1 MRLLDSASPVE
12 SACLAGRGGAHDI
25 EGGSG
30 AGVHPGGDGA
40 WPWWGSSPCP
50 HTAGAE
56 RGIRVGQAAPEITGG
71 PWVNSAPLSLG
82 ALRGR
87 VVFVEFWTYG

>member
-1 MRLLDSASPVE
+1 MAARLGPTGAF
-12 SACLAGRGGAHDI
+12 AGREAHLRSRI
-25 EGGSG
+25 ATALGFILTVMGPAAVG
-30 AGVHPGGDGA
+30 LVAL
-40 WPWWGSSPCP
+40 P

-71 PWVNSAPLSLG
+71 PWVNSAPLSLA

>member
-1 MRLLDSASPVE
+1 VPVAKVIHFRRE
-12 SACLAGRGGAHDI
+12 AHMTSRAATALGFILAVMGLI
-25 EGGSG
+25 V
-30 AGVHPGGDGA
+30 AGIVA
-40 WPWWGSSPCP
+40 LP

-56 RGIRVGQAAPEITGG
+56 RGIRVGQVAPEITGG

>member
-1 MRLLDSASPVE
+1 VGGRAAARLGGTGAKLTYYQWEAHMASRV
-12 SACLAGRGGAHDI
+12 ATALGFGLAVVGLVAL
-25 EGGSG
+25 
-30 AGVHPGGDGA
+30 
-40 WPWWGSSPCP
+40 P
-50 HTAGAE
+50 HTVGAE